1 MDLFNAPVELFQEF
15 VRSAYNQNLLQIQA
29 DEENKKKEQEEAE
42 AKKNN
47 NNRRQ
52 QQANLQQQQRPIQSP
67 SINMED
73 FVDMIEEGG

>member
-29 DEENKKKEQEEAE
+29 DEENKKKEQEEA
-42 AKKNN
+42 KKNK

-52 QQANLQQQQRPIQSP
+52 QQQPIQSP
-67 SINMED
+67 STNIED
-73 FVDMIEEGG
+73 IVDMIEEGG

>member
-29 DEENKKKEQEEAE
+29 DEENKKKEQEEA
-42 AKKNN
+42 KNKN

-52 QQANLQQQQRPIQSP
+52 QQQPIQSP
-67 SINMED
+67 STNIED
-73 FVDMIEEGG
+73 IVDMIEEGG

>member
-29 DEENKKKEQEEAE
+29 DEENKKKEQEEA
-42 AKKNN
+42 KN

-52 QQANLQQQQRPIQSP
+52 QQQPIQSP
-67 SINMED
+67 SNIED
-73 FVDMIEEGG
+73 IVDMIEEGG